1 MDGDYIVLAADSI
14 ILKKYNLKD
23 FKNISF
29 AGSSGLGLSNSGEL
43 IRLKDLKGCTV
54 DSVFYSPDW
63 NNRNINITKNKS
75 LERINPQLNGNL
87 PQNWSTC
94 VNPAGATPGKQN
106 SIYTTN
112 ENKSAGI
119 SVSPNPFSP
128 DNDGFEDFSIINYKL
143 TQAVSQIRIKIFDS
157 RGRLARTLANNQPSA
172 SNGSIVF
179 DGLGD
184 DGQPLRMGI
193 YIIFLE
199 ALNSNTG
206 VLEDLKTVVVI
217 ARKL

>member
-1 MDGDYIVLAADSI
+1 M
-14 ILKKYNLKD
+14 
-23 FKNISF
+23 
-29 AGSSGLGLSNSGEL
+29 GLSNSGEL